1 MTPALDPSE
10 QHLRQMLESA
20 IQHSGPT
27 RTAASLTSFLQQV
40 SHHVLGKA
48 AALLS
53 QVWLLLIRCLIPSR
67 SS

>member
-40 SHHVLGKA
+40 SHCALVKA
-48 AALLS
+48 AVPVT
-53 QVWLLLIRCLIPSR
+53 QI
-67 SS
+67 